1 MNRTEKQEVVAA
13 LADRFAKSPN
23 FYLTDFTG
31 ISVKGITD
39 LRRRFLSN
47 GAEFVV
53 AKNTLA
59 LRAMKEASVTG
70 VEDVL
75 AGPTGFVFAGADP
88 VTAAKVLADFQK
100 EMEQRPA
107 VKAGV
112 VDGRPVGPEDV
123 KRLAALPTKEE
134 LLGQI
139 AGAMQAP
146 LRGLLGAMD
155 GVLYQFAGVLESLRA
170 QRQGAA

>member
-1 MNRTEKQEVVAA
+1 MNRTEKKEVVAA

-70 VEDVL
+70 VEGVL

-100 EMEQRPA
+100 GMEQRPA

-146 LRGLLGAMD
+146 LQGLLGAMD

-170 QRQGAA
+170 QREGAA

>member
-1 MNRTEKQEVVAA
+1 MNRTEKKDVVAA

-47 GAEFVV
+47 GAEYVV

-59 LRAMKEASVTG
+59 LRAMKEASVSG

-139 AGAMQAP
+139 AGAMQGP
-146 LRGLLGAMD
+146 LQGLLGAMN

-170 QRQGAA
+170 QREGAA